1 MSRLA
6 ALVFDVDGTLA
17 DTEELHRRAYNEAFR
32 GFGLNWEWDPE
43 TYQGLLGVSGGPARI
58 HAHIDRLAAPAAE
71 KTRLR
76 RTAAGLHAEKT
87 RIYGELLDAGGA
99 LLRPGIAEL
108 TAEARAAGLQIG
120 FVSSSAS
127 SNLVLLLAR
136 AFGTRAAPPAALAS
150 TDQVARKKPAP
161 DVYEL
166 MIATLRLP
174 ATACVAFEDSQ
185 NGVLAAK
192 AAGLFTVAVPSRW
205 TSVQDLSAADV
216 LLPSLAG
223 LGLEKLE
230 ALRARSALRE
240 VRA

>member
-17 DTEELHRRAYNEAFR
+17 DTEELHRRAFNEAFR
-32 GFGLNWEWDPE
+32 SFGLGWEWDPQ
-43 TYQGLLGVSGGPARI
+43 TYRGLLGVSSGPARI
-58 HAHIDRLAAPAAE
+58 LAHIDRLAVPAAE

-76 RTAAGLHAEKT
+76 RVATGLHAEKT
-87 RIYGELLDAGGA
+87 RIYGELLDAGGT

-108 TAEARAAGLQIG
+108 IAEARAAGLQIG
-120 FVSSSAS
+120 FVSSSGS

-136 AFGTRAAPPAALAS
+136 AFGAEAAPPAVLVS
-150 TDQVARKKPAP
+150 TDQVARRKPAP

-166 MIATLRLP
+166 MVATLRLP
-174 ATACVAFEDSQ
+174 AAACVAFEDSQ

-192 AAGLFTVAVPSRW
+192 SASLFTVAVPSRW
-205 TSVQDLSAADV
+205 TTAQDLSSADV

-223 LGLEKLE
+223 LGLGKLE
-230 ALRARSALRE
+230 SLRARAALRE
-240 VRA
+240 VRT